1 MAIFALFIK
10 NNDILYIMNELKWFF
25 VMLVLFWFL
34 WAATGGPSRIENK
47 SRALLEEPQPINSG
61 KPYSLQELR
70 EGTRP

>member
-1 MAIFALFIK
+1 
-10 NNDILYIMNELKWFF
+10 
-25 VMLVLFWFL
+25 MLVLFWFL